1 MIFYATSLDDDER
14 FELLCEDLIDAM
26 EDEDWEK
33 AEKILKEAL
42 DYYPFSANLYDSFG
56 ELLENQ
62 QKSKEAKRYYLK
74 ALKLAHKDKEMKLMI
89 PIYEEHVKRIKTKLS
104 AKS

>member
-1 MIFYATSLDDDER
+1 
-14 FELLCEDLIDAM
+14 M

-62 QKSKEAKRYYLK
+62 QKSKE
-74 ALKLAHKDKEMKLMI
+74 
-89 PIYEEHVKRIKTKLS
+89 S
-104 AKS
+104 